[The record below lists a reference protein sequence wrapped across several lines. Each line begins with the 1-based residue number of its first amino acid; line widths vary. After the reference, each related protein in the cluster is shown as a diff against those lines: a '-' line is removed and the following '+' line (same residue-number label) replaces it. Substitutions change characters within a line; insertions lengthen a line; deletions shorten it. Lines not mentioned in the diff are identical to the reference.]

1 MHSGGYV
8 IEFQNYI
15 ATVSPNHPIYRRENM
30 SYIRAEDV
38 LPPDVLA
45 LVQTYIDGKMLY
57 IPKKQ
62 SDRNN
67 WGSVSG
73 IKEYYAE
80 RNAGICAEA
89 QSGVRICELAD
100 RYGLT
105 PKSIQRILRNNRPS
119 CCTKHSREGKI

>member
-1 MHSGGYV
+1 
-8 IEFQNYI
+8 
-15 ATVSPNHPIYRRENM
+15 M

-62 SDRNN
+62 SDRSN

-73 IKEYYAE
+73 TKEYYAE
-80 RNAGICAEA
+80 RNAEICAKA
-89 QSGVRICELAD
+89 MCGVRVCELAD
-100 RYGLT
+100 QYGLT
-105 PKSIQRILRNNRPS
+105 PKSIQRILRGSRPS
-119 CCTKHSREGKI
+119 CCTENTAERKKP